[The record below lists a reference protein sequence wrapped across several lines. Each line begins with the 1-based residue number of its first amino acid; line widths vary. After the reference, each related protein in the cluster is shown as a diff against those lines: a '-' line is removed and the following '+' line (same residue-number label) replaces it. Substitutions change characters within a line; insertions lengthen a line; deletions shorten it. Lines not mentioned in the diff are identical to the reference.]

1 AVLAAAARHHGV
13 EPKTAWDLAVGV
25 GALVAQTTHRQ
36 VTPASGAPSLNALA
50 GADIDAAT
58 QLFLARDR
66 LRLAQQLSDPDLP
79 RLWILAN
86 GLAHGVPPEIMWRVP
101 ARSVGDIAQVVPTHD
116 DLVGWAGVGPAV
128 EHLRDVVRA
137 ATEGRRWLEATRH
150 GDLDDRVLALGVV
163 GLTRPAT
170 AMQLALCGPRRVGL
184 DQLRDVAGPAPGGVL
199 DLSDAALKAVC
210 DRNGWLLGVA
220 AERTQ
225 RELVERAGPTV
236 EAALLRAGLADGDP
250 GAFEAFSASAPPDHL
265 LDAGAF
271 RKNPPSREADAAQ
284 RLLAEAGR
292 EALRRFAGV
301 EPPHRP
307 SLADALA
314 HRFPERCGR
323 DVLCESDASRLLA
336 SDAPTPPP
344 PPAVP
349 LSLDLGL

>member
-1 AVLAAAARHHGV
+1 
-13 EPKTAWDLAVGV
+13 
-25 GALVAQTTHRQ
+25 
-36 VTPASGAPSLNALA
+36 
-50 GADIDAAT
+50 
-58 QLFLARDR
+58 
-66 LRLAQQLSDPDLP
+66 
-79 RLWILAN
+79 
-86 GLAHGVPPEIMWRVP
+86 
-101 ARSVGDIAQVVPTHD
+101 
-116 DLVGWAGVGPAV
+116 
-128 EHLRDVVRA
+128 
-137 ATEGRRWLEATRH
+137 
-150 GDLDDRVLALGVV
+150 
-163 GLTRPAT
+163 
-170 AMQLALCGPRRVGL
+170 
-184 DQLRDVAGPAPGGVL
+184 
-199 DLSDAALKAVC
+199 
-210 DRNGWLLGVA
+210 LLGVA
-220 AERTQ
+220 AGRTQ

-250 GAFEAFSASAPPDHL
+250 GAFEAFSASAPPDHP